1 MNRPPPSV
9 LDFNQTVAVKL
20 GLDCQD
26 LVFLAWFVRWV
37 QKRNMRRRES
47 EDGTVCYWLNYP
59 TVLAQLPMLRITDKS
74 ALSRRLHRLVD
85 AGVLVGTVEKVAGGG
100 SRTFYG
106 FGGEWEY
113 LTDTPDDSSATSRD
127 DSSATSD
134 VAEEPPPTSDPNETS
149 GPKTSAVASAPA
161 REVPPTRRFSD
172 LFYARDKH
180 KWAVGGREGKSLAT
194 LVKWAKDEQ
203 PARWEEYL
211 LLFMDGAWALK
222 QGELVGMTAFDKHRW
237 ATLAYTPSGLL
248 GAHGNIMAALENI
261 QHKPIDA
268 DEYARAALAAV
279 K

>member
-1 MNRPPPSV
+1 MSWTHQFDE
-9 LDFNQTVAVKL
+9 DFAVKY
-20 GLDCQD
+20 GLHEAIVFEKIRWWVRYNAANEQNYHDGRYWTYNTKDAWQK
-26 LVFLAWFVRWV
+26 LVPFLSTKQVRTALDHL
-37 QKRNMRRRES
+37 RE
-47 EDGTVCYWLNYP
+47 
-59 TVLAQLPMLRITDKS
+59 
-74 ALSRRLHRLVD
+74 
-85 AGVLVGTVEKVAGGG
+85 AGVILVGNYQNTPWDRTLFYTVSDQYQDEKPSAPQGQSERPDEAEG
-100 SRTFYG
+100 SAPQG
-106 FGGEWEY
+106 Q
-113 LTDTPDDSSATSRD
+113 SSTTQRPQD
-127 DSSATSD
+127 N
-134 VAEEPPPTSDPNETS
+134 EELPEH
-149 GPKTSAVASAPA
+149 AVAPAPA

-180 KWAVGGREGKSLAT
+180 KWASGGREGKSLAQ
-194 LVKWAKDEQ
+194 LVKWAKSEQ

-211 LLFMDGAWALK
+211 LAFMDGAWALK